1 MGSRSVEEQHSM
13 DLTLLG
19 LAGCIGALLMFAAD
33 LVLYMPSK
41 PQDRTNAMYFQRIDP
56 GGDQLHVSCMSSVSG
71 ERLMLGGALGPLAAS
86 LYGVGFTQLFFGL
99 NPEEG
104 VILPC
109 ISAVCLA
116 TYMIVGAVY
125 HAIFAYTGFIAAAIA
140 TRADDR
146 VLLDLLLKHQNYLK
160 YMYKWAAIPCA
171 VGSAAFIW
179 CCFARMTIYPWPC
192 AFFAPAMS
200 APLKKCMKQGGFGGL
215 VLAGGL
221 TNLWNLIFFVIV
233 TACAL
238 SARR

>member
-86 LYGVGFTQLFFGL
+86 LYGV
-99 NPEEG
+99 
-104 VILPC
+104 
-109 ISAVCLA
+109 
-116 TYMIVGAVY
+116 
-125 HAIFAYTGFIAAAIA
+125 
-140 TRADDR
+140 DDR

-160 YMYKWAAIPCA
+160 YVYKWAAIPCA